1 MEMTVD
7 SGIYEVKTRK
17 QNGKYVNRLTS
28 TNLGH
33 ANAYYNAIN
42 IGKPYT
48 KRFLVNGKT
57 IHKVKGS

>member
-1 MEMTVD
+1 MEMIVD
-7 SGIYEVKTRK
+7 SGIYEVQTRK
-17 QNGKYVNRLTS
+17 QNGKYQNRLKT

-42 IGKPYT
+42 IGNPYT